1 MGPCDQWGV
10 SLGFSLSELEGI
22 MLCEVSQS
30 EKDKYYMF
38 SLIWGIYKIMKGIK
52 RERRENE
59 WKISERVTNHE
70 RLLTLGNEQGV
81 VER

>member
-1 MGPCDQWGV
+1 M
-10 SLGFSLSELEGI
+10 LS
-22 MLCEVSQS
+22 EVSQL

-59 WKISERVTNHE
+59 WKISERVTNHK
-70 RLLTLGNEQGV
+70 RLLTRGNGNEQGV
-81 VER
+81 VEREVGRGKG